1 MPSSTEKLFNIILGG
16 YGEIDN
22 KEADC
27 LRGGKLPIM
36 AAIIGFHTLISDII
50 DILIYAIY
58 DCFTATIGHVSLFSC
73 RMCEVGVQDW
83 QQPFPGATGG
93 FPKLRPGDF
102 SRNSLWLF

>member
-1 MPSSTEKLFNIILGG
+1 MPSSTDKIFNIILGG
-16 YGEIDN
+16 YEEIDN

-36 AAIIGFHTLISDII
+36 AAIIGFHTLAFDII
-50 DILIYAIY
+50 DIFIYAIY
-58 DCFTATIGHVSLFSC
+58 DIFTATIGHISLFSC

-83 QQPFPGATGG
+83 QQLFPGATGW
-93 FPKLRPGDF
+93 FPRLLPEDF